1 MRGAWN
7 ILQGVQGKP
16 RPAAAQLVTGQSF
29 TIIAEAGESSVAP
42 FKSYFFSEDPRHH
55 VPKTALDFRGS

>member
-1 MRGAWN
+1 M
-7 ILQGVQGKP
+7 QGKP

-29 TIIAEAGESSVAP
+29 TIIAEAGESSAAP
-42 FKSYFFSEDPRHH
+42 SKSYFFSEDPRHH